1 MRIFGVPFILEIW
14 CKFSQNHMKLLMRAN
29 LRYLLLIVIWAITAQ
44 LTALANPS
52 RLTCRYNY
60 QVWIGVSRILLDTG
74 FKFVWADG
82 PSMVYK
88 EVAGRSYADNLYIDS
103 LGGQWHIKDH
113 RNGRSFDLV
122 NIENRNI
129 IQCR

>member
-1 MRIFGVPFILEIW
+1 
-14 CKFSQNHMKLLMRAN
+14 MRAN
-29 LRYLLLIVIWAITAQ
+29 LQFSLIVAMWAIAAP
-44 LTALANPS
+44 LSALANPS

-60 QVWIGVSRILLDTG
+60 KAWIGVSQILSDKG

-82 PSMVYK
+82 PSMFYR
-88 EVAGRSYADNLYIDS
+88 EVAGRSYADNLYYDS
-103 LGGQWHIKDH
+103 LGGPWHIRDH

-122 NIENRNI
+122 NTENKNI